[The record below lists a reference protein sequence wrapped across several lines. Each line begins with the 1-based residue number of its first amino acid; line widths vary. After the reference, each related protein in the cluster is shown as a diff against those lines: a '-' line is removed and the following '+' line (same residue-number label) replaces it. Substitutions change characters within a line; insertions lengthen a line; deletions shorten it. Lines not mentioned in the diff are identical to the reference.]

1 MSITWEQSRIKLED
15 NIAATAMLCLPC
27 RCIGDRSMTDSSLK
41 LPEREEE
48 EDSSRSE
55 WAELD
60 LSNFIVDGVTLI
72 LLDCEN
78 CDKFEFEF
86 HQLFVVLLPHPT
98 THTWPHATCT

>member
-1 MSITWEQSRIKLED
+1 
-15 NIAATAMLCLPC
+15 
-27 RCIGDRSMTDSSLK
+27 
-41 LPEREEE
+41 
-48 EDSSRSE
+48 
-55 WAELD
+55 LD

-86 HQLFVVLLPHPT
+86 HQLFVVLPHPT